1 MMFTRLFTRLSLI
14 CFVLIVIA
22 GCGKDKFD
30 TRPSLKFKSISS
42 YDIPY
47 GALFEIR
54 LEYTDAEGDLDVS
67 DSSLII
73 NRMVARCPSATASFR
88 TNQLPP
94 IPESNNSSGEIVIR
108 YENGSTN
115 YGPEGY
121 ANYAPSTCNTFGN
134 VDTTFFR
141 FYIRDKKNHVSDTI
155 QIDRPVL
162 IHR

>member
-1 MMFTRLFTRLSLI
+1 MFTKLFTRLFVI
-14 CFVLIVIA
+14 CFIVIVIA

-42 YDIPY
+42 YNIPR

-73 NRMVARCPSATASFR
+73 NRTVARCASATANFK
-88 TNQLPP
+88 TNALPP
-94 IPESNNSSGEIVIR
+94 IPATKNSSGEIVIR
-108 YENGSTN
+108 YENGTQNHTS
-115 YGPEGY
+115 EGY
-121 ANYAPSTCNTFGN
+121 GSYTASLCNTVAN
-134 VDTTFFR
+134 IDTTTFR
-141 FYIRDKKNHVSDTI
+141 FYIRDKAKHVSDTI
-155 QIDRPVL
+155 VIDRPVL